1 MGDHTETFQ
10 VDFDP
15 TVISYAQLLQLF
27 WQSHNPQRDSWSR
40 QYMAVIL
47 YHDEMQQEQAERS
60 KAAVMA
66 ATNQPVKTKI
76 LPLTQF
82 YLAEEYH
89 QKFYLQKTPL
99 MQEMNKAY
107 RNQPNW
113 IDSTAAAR
121 LNGYLSGYGMPETFV
136 SDIKQLGLSAEGQ
149 RYLQKNV
156 DQKGVPLT
164 CPLPNG

>member
-1 MGDHTETFQ
+1 MT
-10 VDFDP
+10 
-15 TVISYAQLLQLF
+15 
-27 WQSHNPQRDSWSR
+27 
-40 QYMAVIL
+40 VIL
-47 YHDEMQQEQAERS
+47 YHDDMQREQAERS

-89 QKFYLQKTPL
+89 QKYYLQKTPL
-99 MQEMNKAY
+99 MRDINKAY

-113 IDSTAAAR
+113 IDSTSAAR
-121 LNGYLSGYGMPETFV
+121 LNGYLSGYGMPETFD

-149 RYLQKNV
+149 RFLQKNV
-156 DQKGVPLT
+156 AQKRAPLT
-164 CPLPNG
+164 CPLPKG